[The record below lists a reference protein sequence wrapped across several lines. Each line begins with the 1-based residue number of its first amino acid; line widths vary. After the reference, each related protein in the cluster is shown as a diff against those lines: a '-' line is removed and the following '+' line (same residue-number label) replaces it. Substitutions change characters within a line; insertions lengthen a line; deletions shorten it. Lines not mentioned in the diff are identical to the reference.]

1 MSQHA
6 KRVDPGSRIIYVLSN
21 SNSSF
26 NFERDVNFAYGGTIL
41 LDLFCHLWL
50 DGVGQVQGCLSFAAG
65 YGAGG
70 LVASGLDSVNC
81 RYVVGLVDCIGGIMW
96 KRKNR
101 DSVPVRTKGGNKQ
114 NFTDPVP

>member
-1 MSQHA
+1 M
-6 KRVDPGSRIIYVLSN
+6 
-21 SNSSF
+21 
-26 NFERDVNFAYGGTIL
+26 AYGGTIL

-81 RYVVGLVDCIGGIMW
+81 RYVVGLVDCFWWYNGEKTPG
-96 KRKNR
+96 
-101 DSVPVRTKGGNKQ
+101 PG
-114 NFTDPVP
+114 PC